1 MMFSEEKANHAVAFV
16 KSLKHTKGDWRGKP
30 FNLQPFQEKIVRDLF
45 GTVKE
50 DGNRQ
55 YRTAYIEEPRKNG
68 KSELAAAIALKLL
81 TADSEGGAEIYGAAG
96 DRDQAAL
103 VFDVAAEMVR
113 QHTALSKR
121 CKVIDHKKRIVVPG
135 TGSFYHA
142 VSSEAKTKHGYNAS
156 GVIFDELHVQP
167 NRDLWD
173 VLTTSGGTRRQ
184 PLVFAITTAG
194 FDRESICWEQHA
206 YAESVAKGIIDDP
219 TFYPVIYSAP
229 ENADWTDEKVWYE
242 CNPGLG
248 NFRSLDEMRSLCAKA
263 KETPALENTFR
274 RLYLCQWTQQETR
287 WMPIEAWDA
296 TAGEVFASD
305 LEGETC
311 YAGLD
316 LASTSDIAA
325 FVLVCPDS
333 DGVLD
338 ILPFFW
344 IPEEGLQAKIRKDRV
359 PYDVWIKRGLIKPTP
374 GNIIDYR
381 TIRNDIGEIGKRF
394 NIIETGYDR
403 WNATQLV
410 TELVDDGFNMIPIG
424 QGFASMS
431 APTGELMRFTLAKKL
446 RHGGNPVLRWMANNM
461 MVRQDPAGNLKPDKE
476 KSMQKI
482 DGIVALIMG
491 LDRAIR
497 NMRSVYEDR
506 GILSLED

>member
-1 MMFSEEKANHAVAFV
+1 MFNEDKADRAVKFI
-16 KSLKHTKGDWRGKP
+16 KLLKHTKAPWRGVP
-30 FNLQPFQEKIVRDLF
+30 FNLQPFQEKIIRDLF

-50 DGNRQ
+50 DGTRQ
-55 YRTAYIEEPRKNG
+55 YRTAYIEVPRKNG
-68 KSELAAAIALKLL
+68 KSELAAAIALYLL
-81 TADSEGGAEIYGAAG
+81 CGDGEGGAEIYGAAG
-96 DRDQAAL
+96 DRDQADI
-103 VFDVAAEMVR
+103 VFRVAAEMVR
-113 QHTALSKR
+113 QNDGLSKR
-121 CKVIDHKKRIVVPG
+121 CKIVEHSKRIVVQS

-142 VSSEAKTKHGYNAS
+142 ISAEAATKHGYNAS
-156 GVIFDELHVQP
+156 GIVFDELHVQP

-194 FDRESICWEQHA
+194 FDRESICWEQHE
-206 YAESVAKGIIDDP
+206 YAENVAKGIFVDP
-219 TFYPVIYSAP
+219 SFYPVIYSAP
-229 ENADWTDEKVWYE
+229 EDADWSDEKIWQE

-263 KETPALENTFR
+263 KQTPALENTFR

-287 WMPIEAWDA
+287 WMPIDAWDA
-296 TAGEVFASD
+296 TAGEVIEDD
-305 LEGETC
+305 LVGEVC

-325 FVLVCPDS
+325 LVLVCPDA
-333 DGVLD
+333 DGFMDV
-338 ILPFFW
+338 LPFFW
-344 IPEEGLQAKIRKDRV
+344 IPEGDMPARIRKDRV
-359 PYDVWIKRGLIKPTP
+359 PYDVWIKQGLVKATP

-381 TIRNDIGEIGKRF
+381 TIKNDIMELQKRF
-394 NIIETGYDR
+394 NIQEVGYDR

-410 TELVDDGFNMIPIG
+410 TELTDEAFNMIPIG

-431 APTGELMRFTLAKKL
+431 APTGELMRMTLAKKI

-476 KSMQKI
+476 KSTQKI
-482 DGIVALIMG
+482 DGMVALIMG

-497 NMRSVYEDR
+497 NTRSVYEDR
-506 GILSLED
+506 GILSLEA